1 MIWSPEITCGW
12 SMVCH
17 QVHCTWALSTN
28 KKNECHQI
36 TEKLF
41 VWCKKRKT
49 IIIWSPVNSDWVADS
64 QC

>member
-1 MIWSPEITCGW
+1 MDGQWSVTRYIVLG
-12 SMVCH
+12 
-17 QVHCTWALSTN
+17 LSPPT